1 MLLFSIMG
9 KVNLLYIDNIN
20 TFNTNEGAIDFVS
33 LKMFQLLCF
42 RLWLEVSWAQPFP
55 LSS

>member
-20 TFNTNEGAIDFVS
+20 TLNTNEGAIYFVS
-33 LKMFQLLCF
+33 VKLFQLLCF
-42 RLWLEVSWAQPFP
+42 GLWLKVS
-55 LSS
+55 